1 MCRSE
6 AAAKEFE
13 PSGALAGKGRAWS
26 VEPCTV
32 SGSGQTSNCG
42 GQLEA
47 LDLEEDEW
55 EQFTEGIARLA
66 AERER
71 KPKDFEA
78 FKVKQKNGNSVKF
91 VEWLRTGGKCVEQCF
106 QVAFKLLICLWM
118 SLTNNT
124 TCQPVLA
131 GTSVSLALPL
141 PSAGHYAK

>member
-1 MCRSE
+1 M
-6 AAAKEFE
+6 
-13 PSGALAGKGRAWS
+13 
-26 VEPCTV
+26 EPCTV

-78 FKVKQKNGNSVKF
+78 FKVI
-91 VEWLRTGGKCVEQCF
+91 EQNESG
-106 QVAFKLLICLWM
+106 VHH
-118 SLTNNT
+118 
-124 TCQPVLA
+124 
-131 GTSVSLALPL
+131 L
-141 PSAGHYAK
+141 PSAVM